1 MNLDEKMILLATAFL
16 FLPYLMPSP
25 MEIYPAAAPRSLPAA
40 QGKGPS
46 A

>member
-1 MNLDEKMILLATAFL
+1 MP
-16 FLPYLMPSP
+16 LPA
-25 MEIYPAAAPRSLPAA
+25 EIYPAAAPRSLPAA